1 MIHFDVW
8 QKPTQHVKAIILQK
22 IFLRSRHGKIRR
34 CGNMPPTS
42 NGSQHTTDSKHTTV
56 GGDGVAVARG
66 EKGACLG
73 FADVVMV
80 RIRVGKEFPDL
91 RQNKVYQSGRC
102 C

>member
-1 MIHFDVW
+1 
-8 QKPTQHVKAIILQK
+8 
-22 IFLRSRHGKIRR
+22 
-34 CGNMPPTS
+34 MPPTS

-56 GGDGVAVARG
+56 GGDGVAVARE